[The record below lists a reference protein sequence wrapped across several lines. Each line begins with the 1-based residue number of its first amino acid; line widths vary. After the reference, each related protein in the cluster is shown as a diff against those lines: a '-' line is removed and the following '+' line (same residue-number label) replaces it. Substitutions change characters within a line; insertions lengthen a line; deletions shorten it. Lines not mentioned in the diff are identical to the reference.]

1 MSDNLSYE
9 QLKNA
14 ALNAASTAGEMLS
27 AAQSEL
33 DLQVIIEITLQ
44 GAQVFATLAV
54 AAADEE
60 GNRWFRDK
68 EEARKS
74 NVRPIKPS
82 LN

>member
-27 AAQSEL
+27 TAQSEL
-33 DLQVIIEITLQ
+33 DLQVIEITLQ